1 MIKIKP
7 KYYSRLVYVSTLD
20 GKLSALDVTD
30 SGKLKWSIP
39 TGPGPL
45 LSSSIHRLELTN
57 NGQFVRMIPSLSG
70 GLYQFDGEHIEGIP
84 ITADNLLN
92 SSFKFSD
99 DLVIS
104 GGKETRS
111 YGVSTKTGQ
120 IIYECSMNGCHN
132 RTEAGTSPETNS
144 QKFQEF
150 EEYNPTVD
158 EVIVVRRQTQTV
170 RAIEPRT
177 GSERWNFSIGHHE
190 MEILKSED
198 CHTQSGEF
206 DKTLLEI
213 DFRVIISE
221 GIICAVNRNTP
232 NIILWKYKFDHPIV
246 SAWKPS
252 ENDKLTNVDLFSTL
266 NVLDVESTNK
276 SPDIYV
282 GMHEK
287 QVYVQ
292 ESEKLIQKMNRH
304 HTKNNFKYPRI
315 PWKPILVSTSGL
327 SLIEDETLIKDESSK
342 ATALSVLYG
351 TEYVNGNG
359 FYLFPEYENN
369 QTLISD
375 KTEEKQ
381 IEFGEDP
388 LDFQV
393 PIQILI
399 VSLWYYWKEILVIS
413 CTTALL
419 LNMLIIRRTRLRDRE
434 IIVVERHIEV
444 PVAIAEEASEGLLIP
459 RMSHRSLSE
468 SHPIDGFTS
477 RFQSDFD
484 LVQCLGKGG
493 FGVVFESKNK
503 LDDCNY
509 AIKRIILPNKQES
522 KDRVMREVKTLAN
535 CEHQNIVRYFQAW
548 VETPPSGWQEQKDR
562 VWLECDALSTSIEI
576 DSPTTEAPPSELFT
590 GKNRETK
597 LNSWMLD
604 LKTNEC
610 MNFDDEIRKTKFSNN
625 DSSDDS
631 DSFIQFKDEELSNSV
646 FENSADDSFEIKF
659 QNSNQN
665 SINNNSIWSSDK
677 NSDHIISIAP
687 NHKRVKE
694 LSIEDSDSLPVT
706 PFKKTHRRPLSL
718 DLTSRGNVIEAPVT
732 KMYLYIQMQLC
743 RKQCLR
749 DWLREND
756 LAMRQEHII
765 PIFEQIVG
773 AVEYVHLKGLIH
785 RDLKPSNIFF
795 SLDGQI
801 KIGDFG
807 LVTDMCDIPNIITQ
821 CGDIS
826 GLPSCDKHTEQ
837 VGTHLYMSPEQLKGQ
852 SYNYKVD
859 IYSIGLI
866 FFELLVVFST
876 EMERIVT
883 LKNLRLNKYPKEFP
897 DLFKSEYAVLKQMLS
912 HDPNERPTTFGIRA
926 KEPLAHQI
934 NDEWHFELPPRR
946 RDSRAASIS
955 YGSNSGSSKSN

>member
-1 MIKIKP
+1 MKP
-7 KYYSRLVYVSTLD
+7 KYHYRLVYVSTLD
-20 GKLSALDVTD
+20 GRLSALDVTD
-30 SGKLKWSIP
+30 FGKLKWSIP

-120 IIYECSMNGCHN
+120 IIYECSMNGCLN
-132 RTEAGTSPETNS
+132 RTEVVTSPESNES
-144 QKFQEF
+144 NNFQQQEF
-150 EEYNPTVD
+150 EEYNPSVD

-198 CHTQSGEF
+198 CHTRSVNF
-206 DKTLLEI
+206 DKSLLEI
-213 DFRVIISE
+213 DLRVIISE
-221 GIICAVNRNTP
+221 GIICAVKRNAP
-232 NIILWKYKFDHPIV
+232 NVILWKYKFDYPIV

-252 ENDKLTNVDLFSTL
+252 ENDQLTNVDLFSSA
-266 NVLDVESTNK
+266 NVLDVQSHTK

-292 ESEKLIQKMNRH
+292 ESKKLVQEMNRQQI
-304 HTKNNFKYPRI
+304 KNNFKYPRI
-315 PWKPILVSTSGL
+315 PWKPIPESTTGL
-327 SLIEDETLIKDESSK
+327 NLIEDDNSIRDESEK

-359 FYLFPEYENN
+359 FYLYPDPEYN
-369 QTLISD
+369 QTLITG
-375 KTEEKQ
+375 KTHEKQ
-381 IEFGEDP
+381 TEFGEEP
-388 LDFQV
+388 SDFV
-393 PIQILI
+393 PIQILM
-399 VSLWYYWKEILVIS
+399 VSLWHYWKEILVIS

-419 LNMLIIRRTRLRDRE
+419 LNMLIIRRARLLGRE

-444 PVAIAEEASEGLLIP
+444 PVPVAEEASESLFNP
-459 RMSHRSLSE
+459 RMSLRSVSE
-468 SHPIDGFTS
+468 SHPNDVFSS

-493 FGVVFESKNK
+493 FGVVFEGKNK

-522 KDRVMREVKTLAN
+522 RDRVMREVKTLAN

-548 VETPPSGWQEQKDR
+548 VETPPTGWQEQKDR

-576 DSPTTEAPPSELFT
+576 DSPTTEAPPT
-590 GKNRETK
+590 INRETK
-597 LNSWMLD
+597 LNSWMFD

-610 MNFDDEIRKTKFSNN
+610 MNFDDEIRKTKFSINN
-625 DSSDDS
+625 SSSDDS

-646 FENSADDSFEIKF
+646 FEDSFEIKF

-665 SINNNSIWSSDK
+665 SLNNNNNSIWSEK
-677 NSDHIISIAP
+677 NDHVISITP
-687 NHKRVKE
+687 NHKRIRE
-694 LSIEDSDSLPVT
+694 LSTEDSESLPVL

-718 DLTSRGNVIEAPVT
+718 DLTSRGNVIEIPVT

-756 LAMRQEHII
+756 LAMRQEHVL
-765 PIFEQIVG
+765 PIFEQIVE

-807 LVTDMCDIPNIITQ
+807 LVTDMCDIPNIVTQ
-821 CGDIS
+821 CGDPS
-826 GLPSCDKHTEQ
+826 GLPSCGKHTEQ

-866 FFELLVVFST
+866 FFELLYVFST

-897 DLFKSEYAVLKQMLS
+897 DSHKSEYELLKQMLS

-926 KEPLAHQI
+926 KEPLSHQV

-946 RDSRAASIS
+946 RDSRAGSIS